1 MNDLIPMIDAT
12 YRTVADREQR
22 AIAGLSMG
30 AGQAMQIGLG
40 HLDKFAYIGSFSG
53 GVRASDPKTAYNGVL
68 ADAAA
73 FRKKVKLLWMGAGIA
88 EAASHQATQAWHE
101 ALEKAGIPNVFF
113 ECPFAHEWQT
123 WRYDLQDFA
132 PRLFR

>member
-1 MNDLIPMIDAT
+1 
-12 YRTVADREQR
+12 
-22 AIAGLSMG
+22 
-30 AGQAMQIGLG
+30 MQIGLG
-40 HLDKFAYIGSFSG
+40 HLDQFTYIGSFSG
-53 GVRASDPKTAYNGVL
+53 GVRSTDPKTAYNGVF

-88 EAASHQATQAWHE
+88 EAAAHQSNQAWHE
-101 ALEKAGIPNVFF
+101 TLEKSGIQNVFF
-113 ECPFAHEWQT
+113 DCPFAHEWQT